1 VVTPLTFPA
10 LDGNAAGATM
20 TARERR
26 VYGKEELVIRGP
38 IGLGVLGLL
47 LAGVALGG
55 SDRDYL
61 CDGVAEIGSP
71 GIPGPLCL
79 LTDKAFA
86 VVMGSVDGKPA
97 PVVAAGRL
105 GKGRVV
111 AFGHEGYFG
120 DLKAADT
127 GRFLLNCVR
136 WAAHGEAKDRVPK
149 VGLRGFGALEA
160 HIKRHGVEARQLPA
174 RGWAKHLD
182 GLNVVVTSPA
192 GLSDGDV
199 KALRKFIERGGGVL
213 AGVPGWGWKQLNP
226 GKSLGDG
233 LPGNRLFAQAG
244 VVWAD
249 GYQRDTARDG
259 FTTKGHP
266 PAMAHAGRALDA
278 LTDLA
283 AGKGPSLG
291 KNEMALAVSSISRC
305 ALAVPSGDTLFRP
318 RLERLLTAHSG
329 SVKLPTPKKPLTDA
343 DGLAKVIL
351 TMQLRRDLRL
361 PADEVKAHP
370 AAKHFPGAVP
380 ADAPRVTRTLSID
393 TAVPAWHS
401 TGLYAAPGEA
411 ISVAVPKEAS
421 RKGLWVRIGCHN
433 DRLWHKSKWHRAPEI
448 VRRFP
453 LNRPRTKA
461 ANAFGGL
468 VYIEVP
474 GRCKLG
480 KLSVEIAGAV
490 EAPLYVLGETDLKD
504 WRETVRKRPAPWG
517 EVAGKRVVISVPSA
531 NLRGLDDP
539 KRLMEFWDRVLDA
552 CADLAT
558 IPRERARPERYVS
571 DVQISAGY
579 MHSGYPIMTW
589 LDAAPRF
596 VNLKL
601 LSTKGDW
608 GMFHEMGHNH
618 QSGLWTFGGTG
629 ETTVNLFT
637 VYVLETVVGIKG
649 GHGGISPKTRQRKL
663 DAYLAGGADFAKWKS
678 DPFLSLGMYLQLK
691 EGFGWDAYKKVFAEY
706 RKLHPKERPRNDD
719 EKRDQWMVRFSRTVG
734 RNLGPFFQKWGVP
747 TSKKARASIADLPV
761 WLPPELQPK
770 RGKGQ

>member
-1 VVTPLTFPA
+1 
-10 LDGNAAGATM
+10 
-20 TARERR
+20 
-26 VYGKEELVIRGP
+26 VIRRL

-47 LAGVALGG
+47 LAGLAAGG

-86 VVMGSVDGKPA
+86 VVMGAVDGRPA

-120 DLKAADT
+120 DLETADT
-127 GRFLLNCVR
+127 GRLLVNCAR
-136 WAAHGEAKDRVPK
+136 WVASRDAKEGVPRI
-149 VGLRGFGALEA
+149 GFRGFGALEA
-160 HIKRHGVEARQLPA
+160 HLRKHGIGARQL
-174 RGWAKHLD
+174 GGDWLKQLGELD
-182 GLNVVVTSPA
+182 AVVLSPA
-192 GLSDGDV
+192 GFSKGEV
-199 KALRKFIERGGGVL
+199 AALRDFVMKGGGVM
-213 AGVPGWGWKQLNP
+213 AGVPGWGWQQLNA
-226 GKSLGDG
+226 GKSLADD
-233 LPGNRLFAQAG
+233 LPGNLLFSQAG
-244 VVWAD
+244 LVWAD
-249 GYQRDTARDG
+249 GYQRKTSAKGYATAG
-259 FTTKGHP
+259 EP

-278 LTDLA
+278 LA
-283 AGKGPSLG
+283 AMADGKGPKLSTQ
-291 KNEMALAVSSISRC
+291 EMALAASAVSRAAM
-305 ALAVPSGDTLFRP
+305 ALPSDEKSFRP
-318 RLERLLTAHSG
+318 RLERLLAAHSG

-380 ADAPRVTRTLSID
+380 ADAPRVARKLDID

-401 TGLYAAPGEA
+401 TGLYAAPGEVL
-411 ISVAVPKEAS
+411 SVAVAKAAA

-453 LNRPRTKA
+453 LNRPTTKA
-461 ANAFGGL
+461 ASAFGGL

-480 KLSVEIAGAV
+480 TLSVEIAGAV

-504 WRETVRKRPAPWG
+504 WRETVRTRPAPWG

-531 NLRGLDDP
+531 NLRRLDDP

-558 IPRERARPERYVS
+558 IPRERARPERYVA
-571 DVQISAGY
+571 DAQISAGY

-596 VNLKL
+596 VNHEL

-618 QSGLWTFGGTG
+618 QSGLWTFGGTI

-637 VYVLETVVGIKG
+637 VYVLETVLGRKG
-649 GHGGISPKTRQRKL
+649 GHGGIDPKGRAKKL
-663 DAYLAGGADFAKWKS
+663 EAHLAGGADFNKWKS

-706 RKLHPKERPRNDD
+706 RKLPAKERPRNDD

-734 RNLGPFFQKWGVP
+734 KNLGPFFQKWGVP
-747 TSKKARASIADLPV
+747 TSEKARASIADLPV